1 MISKTTYKVTR
12 AEVDVHEDS
21 WEHGEGDYCNGWF
34 EEALEWEEY
43 DTIEELFKAIEEE
56 TYIFSADPKD
66 YIFMED
72 EGRIDTDATVTVD
85 NDKPSKADFQ
95 MWRNGDI
102 MLYNAHLMCWVK
114 VIDTTYMGDDEVDSR
129 TRPIDESDFVG
140 LDINFG

>member
-1 MISKTTYKVTR
+1 MIGKTTYRVTR

-34 EEALEWEEY
+34 EESLEDEEY
-43 DTIEELFKAIEEE
+43 DTIEDLFKGIEHE

-72 EGRIDTDATVTVD
+72 EGRIDTDATVNVD
-85 NDKPSKADFQ
+85 NEVADKMELQ
-95 MWRNGDI
+95 MWKDGEV
-102 MLYNAHLMCWVK
+102 MLYNAHLMCWVEA
-114 VIDTTYMGDDEVDSR
+114 IDTTYAGGEEVDSR

-140 LDINFG
+140 FDINFG